1 MCAQCAHMYHVTSCQ
16 HKDNIY
22 MDGKVHKMQNV
33 LSVLVEQSLL
43 NSDWICQNVK
53 DHSSNLTMQ
62 CEMDQVSFN
71 NLSLIFCFL
80 DLKTDLKCHRLPGP
94 ACTLGTINL
103 QQPLEDFHP
112 ENVLPPFSNVFA
124 IVIFSFADLQVVD
137 PCDVLALAPSRRR
150 AIAAGNQTTC
160 GPTTCLWA

>member
-1 MCAQCAHMYHVTSCQ
+1 MCAQCTHVSCYILSTQ
-16 HKDNIY
+16 GQY
-22 MDGKVHKMQNV
+22 MDGKVHKMQN
-33 LSVLVEQSLL
+33 LLLVLVEKSLL

-62 CEMDQVSFN
+62 SEMDQASFN

-80 DLKTDLKCHRLPGP
+80 DLTTDLKCHRLPGP

-124 IVIFSFADLQVVD
+124 IVISSFADLQVVD